1 MIGKKIRME
10 RIIDRK
16 SKKTVIVPMDHGVA
30 AGPIPGLVD
39 MTKTIN
45 DIAEGGANAVILH
58 KGIVKYGHRGYGKDI
73 GLIIHLFGGTSLGPD
88 PNNKVQVTSVKEAI
102 RLGADAVSVH
112 INVGAE
118 TESMMLEKLGKIAE
132 ECDEFGMPLLAMM
145 YPRGKKIESEHD
157 VKYIKHAA
165 RLGAELGADIVKTNY
180 TGSKETFREVV
191 EGCPVPIVIAGG
203 PKIDSEDAL
212 FKMIR
217 DAIDCGAL
225 GVAIGRN
232 IFQAKDRVE
241 ITRKIC
247 DIVHGKI
254 R

>member
-1 MIGKKIRME
+1 MIGKRIRLE

-16 SKKTVIVPMDHGVA
+16 SRKTVIVPMDHGVA
-30 AGPIPGLVD
+30 VGPIPGLEN
-39 MTKTIN
+39 MTKTVSEV
-45 DIAEGGANAVILH
+45 AEGGANAIVLH
-58 KGIVKYGHRGYGKDI
+58 KGIVKYGHRGYGPDI

-88 PNNKVQVTSVKEAI
+88 PNNKVQVTSVKEAV

-112 INVGAE
+112 VNVGAE
-118 TESMMLEKLGKIAE
+118 SESLMIEKFGRISE
-132 ECDEFGMPLLAMM
+132 ECDEYGMPLLAMM
-145 YPRGKKIESEHD
+145 YPRGRKIESEHD

-203 PKIDSEDAL
+203 PKIDSDEAL
-212 FKMIR
+212 FRMIR
-217 DAIDCGAL
+217 DAIDCGAM

-232 IFQAKDRVE
+232 IFQAKNRVE
-241 ITRKIC
+241 ITKKIC
-247 DIVHGKI
+247 SLVHGRK
-254 R
+254 